1 MRATV
6 NTSPQEQTQHPAF
19 PPVDS
24 RRMRCTPA
32 ALAGTLW
39 NMSEKPEM
47 NDSTVAA
54 ERNEGW
60 KMQFFHG
67 DLLIGGATFRRLHGQ
82 LKLEEPSPDS
92 TDWQLAGRLEL
103 TRRQVECLE
112 LNRQYRL
119 ELEDGRAGAV
129 VVSRVDASEIGAV
142 VDFEP
147 PRRRPK

>member
-1 MRATV
+1 
-6 NTSPQEQTQHPAF
+6 
-19 PPVDS
+19 
-24 RRMRCTPA
+24 
-32 ALAGTLW
+32 
-39 NMSEKPEM
+39 M

-54 ERNEGW
+54 VQNEGW

-67 DLLIGGATFRRLHGQ
+67 DLLIGGVTFRRLHGQ

-92 TDWQLAGRLEL
+92 SDWRLAGQLEL
-103 TRRQVECLE
+103 TRNQVEALE
-112 LNRQYRL
+112 LDRLYRL

-142 VDFEP
+142 IDFEP